1 MNPATLILNDFRL
14 LWRHGF
20 ALAYLVLAVLYSA
33 VLSALPRAWADAVLP
48 VLAWSDPAFFC
59 FFFAGASVCLDLSQ
73 GTFRALFASPL
84 RPGVYM
90 VVKALNLGLLSFA
103 MAAAISA
110 SSRGADFRL
119 WPLAAAAMVG
129 GAPAAV
135 LGAALALRLKSI
147 NRFMIGSTPI
157 FLLLVLPAAEYA
169 AGPYLP
175 SWFAILARLTPAD
188 GSLRFARAAYSAVP
202 WTELAFGVAIA
213 AAWTVAASV
222 LALGPAARVARG
234 D

>member
-1 MNPATLILNDFRL
+1 MNPATLVLDDFRL

-20 ALAYLVLAVLYSA
+20 AIAYLILAILYSA

-48 VLAWSDPAFFC
+48 VFAWSDPAFFC

-73 GTFRALFASPL
+73 GTFRALFTSPL

-103 MAAAISA
+103 MAAAVSA

-119 WPLAAAAMVG
+119 WPLAATAMLG

-135 LGAALALRLKSI
+135 TGAALALRLKSV
-147 NRFMIGSTPI
+147 NRFMIGSMPF
-157 FLLLVLPAAEYA
+157 FLLLALPAVAYA
-169 AGPYLP
+169 AGRHMPA
-175 SWFAILARLTPAD
+175 WFTALARLTPTD

-202 WTELAFGVAIA
+202 WTELVSGA
-213 AAWTVAASV
+213 AVSVAWTVAASV
-222 LALGPAARVARG
+222 LVLGPAARAARG

>member
-1 MNPATLILNDFRL
+1 MNSRSLVANDFRL

-20 ALAYLVLAVLYSA
+20 AIAYIVVAALYAA
-33 VLSALPRAWADAVLP
+33 VLSALPRAWADAALP

-84 RPGVYM
+84 RPAAYM
-90 VVKALNLGLLSFA
+90 VAKALNLGLLSFV
-103 MAAAISA
+103 MAAAVSA
-110 SSRGADFRL
+110 SSRGSDFRL
-119 WPLAAAAMVG
+119 WPLAAAAIAG

-135 LGAALALRLKSI
+135 LGAVAALRLRSV
-147 NRFMIGSTPI
+147 NRFMIGSVPL
-157 FLLLVLPAAEYA
+157 FLLLALPAAEYA

-175 SWFAILARLTPAD
+175 AWFSALARLTPAD

-202 WTELAFGVAIA
+202 WTDLAAGA
-213 AAWTVAASV
+213 ASAVAWTAGASA
-222 LALGPAARVARG
+222 LALGPAVRAARG

>member
-1 MNPATLILNDFRL
+1 MRAATLVRNDFRL

-20 ALAYLVLAVLYSA
+20 AIAYLVVAALYAA
-33 VLSALPRAWADAVLP
+33 VLSAMPRAWADAALP
-48 VLAWSDPAFFC
+48 VLAWSEPAFFC

-73 GTFRALFASPL
+73 GTFRTLFASPL
-84 RPGVYM
+84 RPGAYM
-90 VVKALNLGLLSFA
+90 VVKALNLGALSFL
-103 MAAAISA
+103 MAVAVSA
-110 SSRGADFRL
+110 GSRGADFRP
-119 WPLAAAAMVG
+119 WALAAAVITG

-135 LGAALALRLKSI
+135 LGAAAALRLKSV
-147 NRFMIGSTPI
+147 NRFMIGSVPV
-157 FLLLVLPAAEYA
+157 FLLLALPAAEYA

-175 SWFAILARLTPAD
+175 DWFAVLARLTPAD

-202 WTELAFGVAIA
+202 WADLALGAASA

-222 LALGPAARVARG
+222 LVLGPAVRAARG